1 MTLINL
7 KKQAKSFTIVELFFL
22 DTLLKQPISECA
34 WMLLIFCWVIF
45 GRKCHK
51 EYVLKIIWV
60 CIERLKNQFQHV
72 LK

>member
-1 MTLINL
+1 MTLINS
-7 KKQAKSFTIVELFFL
+7 KKQAQSFTIVELFFKKHPL
-22 DTLLKQPISECA
+22 YDKYLNA
-34 WMLLIFCWVIF
+34 FNFCWVIF